1 MKGIITVLIFICFFQ
16 DGIGQQNSPK
26 AVMPKKQEEVKKG
39 KVVPASEKKVVH
51 AVDKKA
57 VPASEKKVVHAVDKK
72 VVPAPEKKVVH
83 AVDKKVVH
91 TPEKKVVHPVDK
103 KIVPAP
109 VEKKVVPAAEKK
121 IVPAPVETIVA
132 VPVKKEEPTAVDV
145 DSSPTREAVVDT
157 NLIKPAVETAS
168 STQPITIPPPE
179 VIEAGTDW
187 QTWASCLSMLLIIG
201 MGIYVFITNSNIH
214 RRLWGIEKK
223 LNKMGMPLDWEKA
236 KSPAGITPT
245 EVERLIA
252 CSPVLKSIQ
261 DEYATLKE
269 HVEKLQ
275 QPAPRVVAMNTP
287 VIPEESAGGT
297 FYMTGPTGN
306 SFPSSARSNHREN
319 TVYKFYL
326 QPGGTE
332 ARFELHTTG
341 ASIND
346 IIKVIESYIKPAC
359 DEENLPMPGT
369 RNIVT
374 RKQGV
379 AFLENDKWIIKAK
392 AVIRYE

>member
-1 MKGIITVLIFICFFQ
+1 MKGIITLLIFICFFQ
-16 DGIGQQNSPK
+16 DGVGQQNSPK
-26 AVMPKKQEEVKKG
+26 AVMPKKKEEVKKG
-39 KVVPASEKKVVH
+39 KEVHASEKKVV
-51 AVDKKA
+51 AAADKKGA
-57 VPASEKKVVHAVDKK
+57 HAG
-72 VVPAPEKKVVH
+72 
-83 AVDKKVVH
+83 DKKVVH
-91 TPEKKVVHPVDK
+91 TPEKKVIHAVDK
-103 KIVPAP
+103 KVVSAP
-109 VEKKVVPAAEKK
+109 VEKKVVPAAKKK
-121 IVPAPVETIVA
+121 IVPAPVEKIVA
-132 VPVKKEEPTAVDV
+132 VPVKKEETTAADE
-145 DSSPTREAVVDT
+145 DSSPTKEAVVDT
-157 NLIKPAVETAS
+157 NLITSAVDTAPLPV
-168 STQPITIPPPE
+168 PIQIPPPE
-179 VIEAGTDW
+179 VTEAGTDW

-201 MGIYVFITNSNIH
+201 MGIYVFTANSNIH
-214 RRLWGIEKK
+214 RRLWGIERK

-252 CSPVLKSIQ
+252 YSPVLKSIQ

-275 QPAPRVVAMNTP
+275 QPAPRVVTMNNP

-359 DEENLPMPGT
+359 DEENLPIPGT
-369 RNIVT
+369 RNIIT